1 MGCPFHRAAG
11 VEPGPEP
18 TLSSFLE
25 VRPFSV
31 GFGSDL
37 SSRPGPAA
45 ICMNITKTLAI
56 AESSC
61 YEEDYGLT
69 K

>member
-11 VEPGPEP
+11 VELSPEP

-25 VRPFSV
+25 VRPFRV

-45 ICMNITKTLAI
+45 ICMKIMKTLAV
-56 AESSC
+56 AESSQ
-61 YEEDYGLT
+61 
-69 K
+69 